1 MRHINK
7 ILVIVDP
14 TVDTHPGVDKAGVL
28 AQKLDARLELF
39 ICDTKAVREARMT
52 AHFRARTQ
60 PDPARPSAA
69 EPEILLESLAQ
80 PLRARGIAVT
90 TETECV
96 DPLLVGLLDRT
107 RRTTADL
114 VVKDTHH
121 HSLLRRTLL
130 TNTDWQLIRSCPVP
144 LLLTK
149 PEPWRLPP
157 QIVAAID
164 PGHVNDKPEALDHDI
179 LGHAAA
185 LAAALQGDLHA
196 LHAYLPIAV
205 VAAATAVSPSLA
217 ATLSDEDL
225 KVEEDNK
232 RTQIATLV
240 AGYGIDAKRTRLEAG
255 GPVEVLPR
263 AAASLHADIVV
274 LGAIS
279 RSGLQRAFIGSTA
292 EDVLDRLPCD
302 AFIVKPP
309 NFADLLPF

>member
-1 MRHINK
+1 MRQINK

-14 TVDTHPGVDKAGVL
+14 TADTHPGVEKAGAL

-39 ICDTKAVREARMT
+39 ICDSKAVRQARL
-52 AHFRARTQ
+52 AARARVRTP
-60 PDPARPSAA
+60 PDPARSSAA
-69 EPEILLESLAQ
+69 DPAALLESLAE
-80 PLRARGIAVT
+80 PLRAGGIAVT

-96 DPLLVGLLDRT
+96 DLLLLGLIDRT

-130 TNTDWQLIRSCPVP
+130 TNTDWQLIRSCPAP

-149 PEPWRLPP
+149 PAPWRAPP

-179 LGHAAA
+179 LGYAAA
-185 LAAALQGDLHA
+185 VAAGLHGDLHA
-196 LHAYLPIAV
+196 LHAYLPMAV
-205 VAAATAVSPSLA
+205 MAAAAAVPPLVAAVS
-217 ATLSDEDL
+217 DQDL
-225 KVEEDNK
+225 KAEEEARRK
-232 RTQIATLV
+232 EIAALV
-240 AGYGIDAKRTRLEAG
+240 AGYGIDLKRIRLEVG

-263 AAASLHADIVV
+263 AAASLHADIMV

-292 EDVLDRLPCD
+292 EDVLEQLPCD
-302 AFIVKPP
+302 ALIVKPP